1 MIKDPQHEMEMERIP
16 NTAGVGSWL
25 LMTMFFAGACF
36 AQQVKAQDGALDQAY
51 TSSDGDA
58 RIIYAAAQLPDGK
71 VFIGGNIPPVNFQRL
86 NADGTIDTS
95 LPSGAGFA
103 GGIRSHVVHA
113 SGLGRTGACWW
124 VLRPSTA
131 LPLRTLHELDL
142 MVFWT
147 PRSTPGPGRD

>member
-1 MIKDPQHEMEMERIP
+1 MLCPASEGAGRRI
-16 NTAGVGSWL
+16 
-25 LMTMFFAGACF
+25 
-36 AQQVKAQDGALDQAY
+36 DQAY

-95 LPSGAGFA
+95 LPSGTGFT
-103 GGIRSHVVHA
+103 GGIPNHVWSILPV
-113 SGLGRTGACWW
+113 SDEQ
-124 VLRPSTA
+124 VLVGGCFTTFNGTA
-131 LPLRTLHELDL
+131 ITNLAQVDA

-147 PRSTPGPGRD
+147 PRSTPGPGCD